1 MLKVGITGGIG
12 SGKSTVCKMFEVLG
26 VPVYYAD
33 YEAKKLIVKD
43 IKVKAAIVQLLG
55 EEAYLGEIYNVAF
68 VKKKVLSDST
78 LLSRLNGIVHPAVA
92 KHFESWLK
100 KFRNVPYIIK
110 EAALMNKSADEGK
123 IIFVSASESIK
134 LQRILRR
141 DPERSSKEIEQ
152 IMTNQKSEKEFLSI
166 SDFVIYNNNEGI
178 TLQVLEVHRAIING
192 ITS

>member
-55 EEAYLGEIYNVAF
+55 EEAYLGETYNVAF

>member
-178 TLQVLEVHRAIING
+178 ILQVLEVHRAIING